1 MGKETVTFRVDSEK
15 KDALDTIATGLDR
28 DRSYVLNQ
36 AIDAYIET
44 HRWQIEHLREGV
56 RQADAGE
63 FASAEDVAAAFAKP
77 RK

>member
-44 HRWQIEHLREGV
+44 HRWQL
-56 RQADAGE
+56 
-63 FASAEDVAAAFAKP
+63 ST
-77 RK
+77 